1 MSQPSAE
8 LAAAAARLRAAVD
21 DILVRLGV
29 GPAGGTVTRDE
40 ALAAGRT
47 ALRWEYNVR
56 ASLAG
61 SAGVDLTAL
70 AAAYRAAGWTVT
82 DRNGPR
88 EQAVQLQRDGMA
100 LGVHHA
106 AGTVVVGGATPDV
119 RTR

>member
-1 MSQPSAE
+1 MSEPGVQLAE
-8 LAAAAARLRAAVD
+8 AAAQLRAAVE
-21 DILVRLGV
+21 DILLRLGV

-40 ALAAGRT
+40 ALAAGPG
-47 ALRWEYNVR
+47 AVRWEYNVR
-56 ASLAG
+56 AGAAG
-61 SAGVDLTAL
+61 SVDVAAL

-82 DRNGPR
+82 DRSGPR

-119 RTR
+119 PTR